1 MSSTTATEAWTA
13 VRTITRLGWGS
24 SGDAGS
30 SASWDST
37 AGSGPCGARFPCARP
52 SGRCDRWWPWA
63 TCPRPCWY
71 EDIAGMTLE
80 RAKAIYLRDFWGPA
94 GCDAVPDALKFD
106 LFDYAVNSGPKAA
119 AKALQRIVG
128 AHPDGIIGPRTLLA
142 ISSRNPQ
149 ALAAR
154 LLGARLQMMTDLPT
168 WPSFG
173 KGWARRIADNLQ
185 RI

>member
-1 MSSTTATEAWTA
+1 MTFDEAFEIVIGHEGGYVDHPNDPGGATKYGIS
-13 VRTITRLGWGS
+13 RRSYPG
-24 SGDAGS
+24 
-30 SASWDST
+30 
-37 AGSGPCGARFPCARP
+37 
-52 SGRCDRWWPWA
+52 
-63 TCPRPCWY
+63 

-94 GCDAVPDALKFD
+94 GCDAVPNPLKFD
-106 LFDYAVNSGPKAA
+106 LFDYAVNSGPKTA